1 MLVAIVVSA
10 ALNAVQAGGAPR
22 AATAEAERLAQQAVA
37 LAAQDPAGAAQKA
50 RRALALTAEFVPTE
64 YVDAGRKG
72 EVVED
77 EFKAARDE
85 YKRHRATLYEAVGSV
100 LARQGQPLPASRYQR
115 RAFEL
120 DPTPARGLALARSLN
135 DLGRGRDGAL
145 HGAARDRRAHG
156 PAARG
161 GGGDRP
167 GGRRRR
173 AAERAGRD
181 RPRAARGH
189 RSAPRS
195 SCARGRSSCLPAS
208 GSRRIP
214 SSASTTRRST
224 SSTPRKPPA
233 AAARPTSKSWRDRC
247 RRACA
252 C

>member
-1 MLVAIVVSA
+1 MLVALIA
-10 ALNAVQAGGAPR
+10 FRCAPGRPGRRRATRRDGGGRAPGAGGRGAR
-22 AATAEAERLAQQAVA
+22 G
-37 LAAQDPAGAAQKA
+37 AGSRRVRSPKA

-120 DPTPARGLALARSLN
+120 EPTPARGLALARSLN
-135 DLGRGRDGAL
+135 DLGRGREAL
-145 HGAARDRRAHG
+145 YTVQRAIAG
-156 PAARG
+156 LTRPAARG

-181 RPRAARGH
+181 RPRPAR
-189 RSAPRS
+189 RRSSAPRS
-195 SCARGRSSCLPAS
+195 SCGRDRSSCRPAS
-208 GSRRIP
+208 ASRRTP
-214 SSASTTRRST
+214 CSASTRPRST
-224 SSTPRKPPA
+224 
-233 AAARPTSKSWRDRC
+233 
-247 RRACA
+247 
-252 C
+252 